1 MVAQSRGDPFI
12 DAMADKLE
20 EIFKMQE
27 TLNKRIGVETA
38 GMTEEEKV
46 KWTLNYLRA
55 MQQEMAELT
64 DSVPWKWWAKYQK
77 LTSKTPVSRSSTSS
91 TSSSRLPKSSVC
103 PLKTSIRP
111 T

>member
-1 MVAQSRGDPFI
+1 MVAQSRGEPFI

-46 KWTLNYLRA
+46 KWTS
-55 MQQEMAELT
+55 T
-64 DSVPWKWWAKYQK
+64 
-77 LTSKTPVSRSSTSS
+77 TSARCSRRWPS
-91 TSSSRLPKSSVC
+91 
-103 PLKTSIRP
+103 
-111 T
+111 